1 MSKFFKVAVIGSGNV
16 AWHLARALEDSGHFI
31 TDIYSR
37 RLANAET
44 LATRLYETR
53 VTDSLDLSASE
64 AEIFLIAV
72 TDDVVEEVAS
82 MLEVPSYAI
91 VAHTSG
97 TQSLELLSK
106 YHDNCGIFYPLQT
119 FTKGISLDFKDVPIC
134 IEAAYGPAKKILTK
148 LAQSISREVFSVNSE
163 DRKVLHVAAVFAC
176 NFSNHMLSIAQDIL
190 EDHDLDFELLQPL
203 IVETVNKALTM
214 GPMEAQTGPAKRGDN
229 EILKEH
235 LKFLKYD
242 QAYRK
247 IYELL
252 SEHLKQRYT

>member
-37 RLANAET
+37 RLEHAEQ
-44 LATRLYETR
+44 LATRLYDTQ
-53 VTDSLDLSASE
+53 VTDSLDLSKSD

-72 TDDVVEEVAS
+72 SDDAVEEVAS
-82 MLEVPSYAI
+82 KLHVPPYAI

-106 YHDNCGIFYPLQT
+106 YHDNSGIFYPLQT
-119 FTKGISLDFKDVPIC
+119 FSKGIALDLKQVPIC
-134 IEAAYGPAKKILTK
+134 IESVHGPASKILTK
-148 LAQSISREVFSVNSE
+148 MAQSISQEVFPISSE
-163 DRKVLHVAAVFAC
+163 DRKVLHVSAVFAC

-203 IVETVNKALTM
+203 IVETVNKALTV

-229 EILKEH
+229 DILNEH
-235 LKFLKYD
+235 LKFLKFD

-247 IYELL
+247 IYKLL